1 MLQLVVRWT
10 LVEGVHRQFDAV
22 REGFEQ
28 IFPLASLNLFY
39 PEEVIS
45 HLSFIYHHFRL

>member
-1 MLQLVVRWT
+1 M
-10 LVEGVHRQFDAV
+10 EGVRRQFDAV

-39 PEEVIS
+39 PEEVFS
-45 HLSFIYHHFRL
+45 HRLLFVTVLHLRLAIHLF